1 MDKTNSYLDSD
12 PDAKKNSELDDYVQL
27 HEKAATEFNTRFWQS
42 GEENKRYRKGK
53 HWSKKE
59 EAELDEQDLIAYS
72 LPIAATKI
80 NVNVSQQMANR
91 NEWRALGRGR
101 EDELNAEIKTSLFKF
116 VDDDNDFENI
126 ESDVYADA
134 TGTKYGVVKRYTDY
148 SKKAKGRII
157 LKRIPYNQVMWDL
170 NCKDYNIPKF
180 ASWMQEYE
188 FFSRQQLKEM
198 YPEKKDFIEGISD
211 SEFRTARDG
220 ETLLT
225 NWYRTDRGLQMC
237 KRVVHYQ
244 RRFKTVQ
251 VKYMSDGTTEVSDPD
266 ASEEM
271 NEAPEMNNAGEETG
285 EEPVRQDNMINEQG
299 VMPGMMPEPEKT
311 VLKTIPRIVEY
322 IEAVVFIKDTRQ
334 ELDRFKLGYDDMEGN
349 FVESDMH
356 CLHPYFNFFDDGDI
370 MSLMDMLKHPQKFL
384 DRVTMQIDR
393 SMSKMIK
400 SSYTI
405 VKQLLEQETID
416 DWDNISKELVSGGA
430 TLLVKDHKAL
440 EAINSGIINPEL
452 FTMWKMGYQILEDL
466 SGGKNQQGLKESA
479 NESGKAVEKRQEAA
493 FMISFL
499 YIDNLRRWKKTLG
512 EGLLENIDEV
522 YGDDRQS
529 TFRVLGDAMSK
540 DVLEILKGKKVY
552 EDGEMPYGFGYIN
565 LERLD
570 KPLGE
575 TKVDIIVSRAAS
587 TPVQKERKFA
597 QLTNWYQMKAAN
609 GEQTPPLSLM
619 FPYTDIDPTVK
630 ASIMKWEEEQKAE
643 KAAMMQLEKQKLA
656 FQGNMAIADNTV
668 NAAGKLTPPGNP
680 LQADKPEYLRNKFG
694 Q

>member
-1 MDKTNSYLDSD
+1 MAKTINTYLDSD
-12 PDAKKNSELDDYVQL
+12 PDAKKSSELNDLVQL

-53 HWSKKE
+53 HWSEKE
-59 EAELDEQDLIAYS
+59 EAEIDEQDQIAYS
-72 LPIAATKI
+72 LPISATKI
-80 NVNVSQQMANR
+80 NINVSQQMANR

-148 SKKAKGRII
+148 SKKAKGRIV

-198 YPEKKDFIEGISD
+198 YPDKKEFIEGIPD
-211 SEFRTARDG
+211 SEFRTTAG
-220 ETLLT
+220 AEVLLT
-225 NWYRTDRGLQMC
+225 NWYRTERGLQMC
-237 KRVVHYQ
+237 KRVIHYQ

-251 VKYMSDGTTEVSDPD
+251 VHYMSDGSTEVHDPETAEQD
-266 ASEEM
+266 NTA
-271 NEAPEMNNAGEETG
+271 EET
-285 EEPVRQDNMINEQG
+285 EQNTNEPDNR
-299 VMPGMMPEPEKT
+299 VTAPGIEPDKDSKAYRKI
-311 VLKTIPRIVEY
+311 VKTIPRIVEY
-322 IEAVVFIKDTRQ
+322 IEAVVFIKDTTQ
-334 ELDRFKLGYDDMEGN
+334 ELDRFKLGYDDIEGN

-384 DRVTMQIDR
+384 DRVTMQIDK

-405 VKQLLEQETID
+405 VKSLLEQETID
-416 DWDNISKELVSGGA
+416 DWDAISTDLATGGA
-430 TLLVKDHKAL
+430 TVLVKSHDAL
-440 EAINSGIINPEL
+440 APINAGIINPEL

-522 YGDDRQS
+522 YGDDKES

-540 DVLEILKGKKVY
+540 DVLEILKSKNVY

-643 KAAMMQLEKQKLA
+643 KAAMMQLEKDKLA
-656 FQGNMAIADNTV
+656 FQGNMAIADKAV
-668 NAAGKLTPPGNP
+668 NAAKTLVPTKDTAAEQGG
-680 LQADKPEYLRNKFG
+680 EYLRNKFG
-694 Q
+694 QDNRMNK

>member
-1 MDKTNSYLDSD
+1 MNKTNSYLDSD
-12 PDAKKNSELDDYVQL
+12 PDAKKSSELADFVQL
-27 HEKAATEFNTRFWQS
+27 HEKAATEFNTRFWTS
-42 GEENKRYRKGK
+42 GEENKRYRKGN
-53 HWSKKE
+53 HWSAKE
-59 EAELDEQDLIAYS
+59 TEEIESQDLIAYS
-72 LPIAATKI
+72 LPISATKI

-101 EDELNAEIKTSLFKF
+101 EDELNAEIKTALFKF
-116 VDDDNDFENI
+116 VDDANDFENV

-148 SKKAKGRII
+148 RKNAKGDII

-180 ASWMQEYE
+180 ASWMEEYE

-198 YPEKKDFIEGISD
+198 YPDKAEFLDGVAD
-211 SEFRTARDG
+211 SEFRITTEG
-220 ETLLT
+220 EPLIT

-237 KRVVHYQ
+237 KRVTHYQ
-244 RRFKTVQ
+244 RRYRTVN
-251 VKYMSDGTTEVSDPD
+251 VNYMSDGTIETSDD
-266 ASEEM
+266 
-271 NEAPEMNNAGEETG
+271 NTKKDEETKG
-285 EEPVRQDNMINEQG
+285 IEPVQEERSETPEYNDATDSYNG
-299 VMPGMMPEPEKT
+299 MPNGPAMQPAVT
-311 VLKTIPRIVEY
+311 IVKTIPRIVEY

-334 ELDRFKLGYDDMEGN
+334 ELDRFKLGYDDPEGK
-349 FVESDMH
+349 FIESDMH

-370 MSLMDMLKHPQKFL
+370 MCLMDLFKHPQKFL
-384 DRVTMQIDR
+384 DRLTMQIDK

-405 VKQLLEQETID
+405 VKALLEQETID
-416 DWDNISKELVSGGA
+416 NWDELSLELSTGGA
-430 TLLVKDHKAL
+430 NLLVKDHGAIQP
-440 EAINSGIINPEL
+440 INSGNIIPEV
-452 FTMWKMGYQILEDL
+452 FMTWKMVYQVFEDIA
-466 SGGKNQQGLKESA
+466 GGKNQQGLKESA

-522 YGDDRQS
+522 YGDDKDS
-529 TFRVLGDAMSK
+529 TFRILGDAMSK
-540 DVLEILKGKKVY
+540 DVLEILKSKQVY

-565 LERLD
+565 LANLE
-570 KPLGE
+570 KSLGE

-587 TPVQKERKFA
+587 TPLQKEKKFN

-630 ASIMKWEEEQKAE
+630 ASIMKWEEEQKQE
-643 KAAMMQLEKQKLA
+643 KAAMMDLQRKKMEFEGHMNIAKQS
-656 FQGNMAIADNTV
+656 AD
-668 NAAGKLTPPGNP
+668 AAGKLP
-680 LQADKPEYLRNKFG
+680 KPEEPQAQESPYMKKPNL
-694 Q
+694 